1 MITKYICLYKE
12 AGGGRYIFSLKIAG
26 SRGIMS
32 GETINKQS
40 SRLMVD
46 GAFVSRG

>member
-1 MITKYICLYKE
+1 MFIW
-12 AGGGRYIFSLKIAG
+12 GGGGAIFFHLKIAG

>member
-1 MITKYICLYKE
+1 MITKYICLYK
-12 AGGGRYIFSLKIAG
+12 GGGGAIFFHLKIAG

-32 GETINKQS
+32 GETINKKS

>member
-1 MITKYICLYKE
+1 MITKYICLYR
-12 AGGGRYIFSLKIAG
+12 GGAILFHLKIAG

>member
-1 MITKYICLYKE
+1 MITKYICLYR
-12 AGGGRYIFSLKIAG
+12 GGGGYIFSLKIAG

>member
-1 MITKYICLYKE
+1 MITKYICLYR
-12 AGGGRYIFSLKIAG
+12 GGGAIFFHLNIAG

-40 SRLMVD
+40 SRLMVE